1 MAVLAKI
8 NVAEMRKVLGNSR
21 LTSLM
26 LKLSQRG
33 APLRLQQLQLQLQ
46 LQRLR
51 TPWPAPGAS
60 NARSTTWH
68 STRYALRAE
77 GPGRAAFR
85 HPKVPAGTRVK

>member
-46 LQRLR
+46 QLR

-60 NARSTTWH
+60 NARPTTWH

-85 HPKVPAGTRVK
+85 HPKAPAGTRVK

>member
-33 APLRLQQLQLQLQ
+33 APLRLQQLQLQ
-46 LQRLR
+46 RLR
-51 TPWPAPGAS
+51 TTRPAPGAS
-60 NARSTTWH
+60 NARPTTWH

-85 HPKVPAGTRVK
+85 HPKAPAGTRVK

>member
-33 APLRLQQLQLQLQ
+33 APLRLQQLQ
-46 LQRLR
+46 RLR
-51 TPWPAPGAS
+51 TTRPAPGAS
-60 NARSTTWH
+60 NARPTTWH

-85 HPKVPAGTRVK
+85 HPKAPAGTRVK